1 VRVQSERD
9 KLGELGFRYKYK
21 MEQILDE
28 SISCAVR
35 LGALAHPGSCSRSDE
50 LRLCGVHK

>member
-35 LGALAHPGSCSRSDE
+35 LGALDASRLS
-50 LRLCGVHK
+50 VQQK